1 MALSYE
7 NVQKALY
14 LKEQAVK
21 KQEYIYE
28 KALEQAKC
36 DNPRISE
43 IDRLLARIG
52 TSLLGYAM
60 SGNLEALNNCQKE
73 SEALSKE
80 KEELLKAAGVTE
92 KSVF

>member
-28 KALEQAKC
+28 KALEKAKE
-36 DNPRISE
+36 DFPRINE
-43 IDRLLARIG
+43 IEDR
-52 TSLLGYAM
+52 
-60 SGNLEALNNCQKE
+60 
-73 SEALSKE
+73 
-80 KEELLKAAGVTE
+80 
-92 KSVF
+92 KSVV